1 MSNEL
6 KEFSRGDMVYKGR
19 TLVQMTRGQV
29 RFVSG
34 AGIVKTLRGGV
45 DGFFKGTK
53 EGTASW
59 TQGMLKA
66 GMLENF
72 VEAIDKQE
80 PVTLTAVLS
89 DNLHVKITGT
99 LQTADWDMQE
109 SSFVN
114 ANFAINGRISFVK
127 V

>member
-1 MSNEL
+1 MSDL
-6 KEFSRGDMVYKGR
+6 KEYSRGDLIYKGQA
-19 TLVQMTRGQV
+19 LVQMTRGQL
-29 RFVSG
+29 RFASG

-53 EGTASW
+53 EGTCSW
-59 TQGMLKA
+59 TQGVLKA

-72 VEAIDKQE
+72 VEALNKQE
-80 PVTLTAVLS
+80 PITLTFSLA
-89 DNLHVKITGT
+89 DNLHAKVVGT
-99 LQTADWDMQE
+99 LQSGDWDMQE

-114 ANFAINGRISFVK
+114 ANFSVTGRITFIK